1 MTGHLI
7 FDVKMGFTTK
17 ARFILD
23 GHKTPDPIGSTYA
36 GVVLR
41 ESMRIAFIYAALN
54 GLDVFAGDIRNAYRQ
69 APSSQKD
76 FMIFGPDFG
85 LDNIGKVAFIQR
97 ALYGGKSAG
106 RDFRNHLRSCMRHLD
121 FESCPSDPDVWMR
134 PAKKSDGSKYY
145 EYVLLYT
152 DDVLCIS
159 ENAEDILRDIGNYFE
174 LKPGSVGTPKI

>member
-1 MTGHLI
+1 MKKRDVILSAVKSQIRKTTHKYGIEIPTRADHGHQLDQENRDSLWRNVIKLEMYNNGVGFQILEENKRAPPGWSNVTGHLI

-69 APSSQKD
+69 VPSSQKD
-76 FMIFGPDFG
+76 FMICGREFG
-85 LDNIGKVAFIQR
+85 LENIG
-97 ALYGGKSAG
+97 
-106 RDFRNHLRSCMRHLD
+106 
-121 FESCPSDPDVWMR
+121 
-134 PAKKSDGSKYY
+134 
-145 EYVLLYT
+145 
-152 DDVLCIS
+152 
-159 ENAEDILRDIGNYFE
+159 
-174 LKPGSVGTPKI
+174 